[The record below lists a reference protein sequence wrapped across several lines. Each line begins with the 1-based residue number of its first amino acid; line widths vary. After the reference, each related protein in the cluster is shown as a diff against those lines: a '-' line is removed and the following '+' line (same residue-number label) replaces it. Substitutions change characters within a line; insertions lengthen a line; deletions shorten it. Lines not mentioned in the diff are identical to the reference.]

1 MDTDNG
7 FQGDGSRPVTI
18 RTAPYPSHRPRNQ
31 TSDFD
36 IPVAAL
42 AQLRLGPRRRRR
54 LNISPLP
61 TWGQIKKLS
70 GEGQKVL
77 QRTGKALTVENL
89 FLAMCA
95 LLTVSSSSEVPT
107 NNNNTYYWAY
117 IPDPPLMEPVMWGEM
132 DITLYTSPAILSPPW
147 NNLTYLNIHD
157 GAIYNFTYQNDV
169 RRPICLGSP
178 PCLQLDWQHWILAG
192 SRSNGSRTKL
202 QRLSTW
208 SINMTWDNI
217 TEAKYPMFP
226 NCPDF
231 TYNRLQY
238 NPFIWQ
244 ECGGKFG
251 KIYQGIIM
259 WGPYGMFLKSCSE
272 WNSSTCDLSSTY
284 RIPPKERWNEILT
297 NDKLMAWGDGGVAD
311 PPIASIQHPYH
322 IQTHLWKIA
331 AAMKPVVLLNGSFS
345 GTSRSP
351 SSYKF
356 TFFKEYNVTTCVPM
370 PYLFLV
376 GNIIF
381 NSGIT
386 CHYCKLYTCI
396 NTSVPLAPGHSVM
409 ILQQRSHIWL
419 PVNLQRPWSQD
430 PVNTLVMEFFRQ
442 LLKRSKR
449 FVGVLVA
456 VILSLIAVTTV
467 ATVSG
472 VALHTSLQTKHFV
485 EEWHKDSHNL
495 WLLQKE
501 IDSRLQTQ
509 IDILKQT
516 VNWLGKKVLTLE
528 QEIRLKCDWNS
539 TTFCITN
546 VQYNQSLHE
555 WSTIQAYMDGNE
567 TASLMINSLQKDIF
581 EVFGKGFQHN
591 DAAQIAEVFLK
602 QLEGLDPKGI
612 IQSLSHTAGGQGKS
626 ESLWYLESRGEV
638 ATIL

>member
-1 MDTDNG
+1 MEDSTSLKQEKENHELKEVEG
-7 FQGDGSRPVTI
+7 PWEEK
-18 RTAPYPSHRPRNQ
+18 TA
-31 TSDFD
+31 
-36 IPVAAL
+36 A
-42 AQLRLGPRRRRR
+42 
-54 LNISPLP
+54 SPQDP
-61 TWGQIKKLS
+61 DPQ
-70 GEGQKVL
+70 
-77 QRTGKALTVENL
+77 
-89 FLAMCA
+89 
-95 LLTVSSSSEVPT
+95 SSE
-107 NNNNTYYWAY
+107 
-117 IPDPPLMEPVMWGEM
+117 PLEAEQAPETGPQP
-132 DITLYTSPAILSPPW
+132 SKSPPW
-147 NNLTYLNIHD
+147 SPGSRASMVLGDFTD
-157 GAIYNFTYQNDV
+157 PGAL
-169 RRPICLGSP
+169 PPHSP
-178 PCLQLDWQHWILAG
+178 PQQPSSTPPLTLGEQDLGTLLQSDRTTSIIPNAGTLLSDPLEQPSDKRESTFHPTRQLEENTFPQSPKSDLYVPKDPSYDTSKQKELRFDIFQEEDSNSNCDLLQLEPGASEEAPSMLEIAIQNAKAYLL
-192 SRSNGSRTKL
+192 RT
-202 QRLSTW
+202 S
-208 SINMTWDNI
+208 S
-217 TEAKYPMFP
+217 
-226 NCPDF
+226 
-231 TYNRLQY
+231 
-238 NPFIWQ
+238 
-244 ECGGKFG
+244 
-251 KIYQGIIM
+251 
-259 WGPYGMFLKSCSE
+259 KSGL
-272 WNSSTCDLSSTY
+272 NL
-284 RIPPKERWNEILT
+284 IPPKERWNEILT

-311 PPIASIQHPYH
+311 PRIASIQHPYH

-381 NSGIT
+381 DSGIT

-409 ILQQRSHIWL
+409 MLQQRSHIWL

-485 EEWHKDSHNL
+485 EEWHKDSHNS

-612 IQSLSHTAGGQGKS
+612 IQSLSHTAGGEGIVLILILILFLLMYYACIKPSQS
-626 ESLWYLESRGEV
+626 SVLTLWKAVLEKQKKKEGNDGV
-638 ATIL
+638 